1 MGEIRV
7 SGVGKAYKQYPS
19 RWARLREWTVPFI
32 KPQHQLKWVL
42 QNISFHVKPGE
53 AVGIIGV
60 NGAGKSTLL
69 KMITGTTQPTTG
81 DIQISGRVAALLELG
96 MGFHPEFTGR
106 QNVFMAGQL
115 LGLHIDELHELMPEI
130 EAFAEIGDYIDQPV
144 RVYSSGMQMRLAFS
158 VATARRPDVL
168 IVDEALSVG
177 DAYFQ
182 HKSADRIREFRKAGT
197 TLLIVSHSRDAIQSI
212 CDRAILLDHGCMAL
226 QGSPEE
232 VMDFYSAMLA
242 EREQNTIRQERLAN
256 GKVRTVSG
264 TGEAEVSDICL
275 INEKGQRVELLE
287 VGATATLEVSV
298 SIKVDVPRL
307 VLGFMIKD
315 RLGQAIYGINTHR
328 LHRSLENLSAGDSVK
343 FRFTFPAN
351 IGKGNYSVATSL
363 SRFDSH
369 IDTNYEWRDFALIFH
384 VINTRKPDFVGCTSL
399 DAQLEIE
406 QSSPSV
412 VMD

>member
-1 MGEIRV
+1 
-7 SGVGKAYKQYPS
+7 
-19 RWARLREWTVPFI
+19 
-32 KPQHQLKWVL
+32 
-42 QNISFHVKPGE
+42 
-53 AVGIIGV
+53 
-60 NGAGKSTLL
+60 
-69 KMITGTTQPTTG
+69 
-81 DIQISGRVAALLELG
+81 
-96 MGFHPEFTGR
+96 
-106 QNVFMAGQL
+106 
-115 LGLHIDELHELMPEI
+115 
-130 EAFAEIGDYIDQPV
+130 
-144 RVYSSGMQMRLAFS
+144 
-158 VATARRPDVL
+158 
-168 IVDEALSVG
+168 
-177 DAYFQ
+177 
-182 HKSADRIREFRKAGT
+182 
-197 TLLIVSHSRDAIQSI
+197 
-212 CDRAILLDHGCMAL
+212 
-226 QGSPEE
+226 
-232 VMDFYSAMLA
+232 MDFYSAMLA

-412 VMD
+412 VMG